1 MFDVEKSIAQ
11 ARGMFNALVEHV
23 RGEAQAH
30 DAYTVE
36 RRVFRD
42 LLAVGLEVMGIWFER
57 KGGGDVGKA
66 VVTEGGQVL
75 PREALKPRRYLMV
88 FGELGLVRWYYHRDG
103 SPGIFPLDEMAN
115 LPQSTYSYYVQD
127 LLGQAVAGG
136 TYDEALADFEKLF
149 GFRPPK
155 HTLEE
160 MPPAA
165 AADADA
171 YYEAQG
177 VPPPETEAE
186 VLVTAI
192 DGKGVPMVKEEPA
205 EHKVRLGRGEKLSRK
220 KEAVV
225 SAIYTLAPQPRTADD
240 VLREVCDKQTPGQ
253 RPKPQN
259 KHVRAT
265 LDGKE
270 NAITWARDE
279 AERRDPDHR
288 KHRVCLMDGSKG
300 LWKLAL
306 VLLSPSTTF
315 ILDLF
320 HALEYLWKVAYVFH
334 PEGSQEAE
342 AFVRHRLRML
352 LEGHVGYVIGGLR
365 QMLTKH
371 AKTLNAAQRK
381 ILQTTIAYY
390 ERNRRWMRYDEY
402 LAAGYPIGSG
412 AVEGACRHLV
422 KDRMEGSGMRWTP
435 PGAEAVLKIRAVHL
449 NGDWDPFWQ
458 FHMQQEA
465 RRRFAARRWA
475 PLPASQSRK
484 AAG

>member
-11 ARGMFNALVEHV
+11 ANGLFNALVEHV

-30 DAYTVE
+30 DAYRVE

-42 LLAVGLEVMGIWFER
+42 VLAVGLQVMAIWFEE
-57 KGGGDVGKA
+57 KEGGDVGRTI
-66 VVTEGGQVL
+66 VTEAGEEV
-75 PREALKPRRYLMV
+75 PRECLKSRRLLTV
-88 FGELGLVRWYYHRDG
+88 FGELGLPRWYYHRDG
-103 SPGIFPLDEMAN
+103 SPGIFPLDEEVN
-115 LPQSTYSYYVQD
+115 LPESTYSYFVQD
-127 LLGQAVAGG
+127 LLGQAVAGK

-160 MPPAA
+160 MPATA

-177 VPPPETEAE
+177 VPPPQTEAQ

-192 DGKGVPMVKEEPA
+192 DGKGVPMVKEGPA

-225 SAIYTLAPQPRTADD
+225 SAVYTIAPQPRTADD
-240 VLREVCDKQTPGQ
+240 VLREVCDKKTPPQ

-270 NAITWARDE
+270 NAIAWARDE
-279 AERRDPDHR
+279 AERRDPDRR

-306 VLLSPSTTF
+306 VILSGFTF

-334 PEGSQEAE
+334 PERSPEAE
-342 AFVRHRLRML
+342 AFVRGRLRML
-352 LEGHVGYVIGGLR
+352 LEGKVGYVIGGLR

-371 AKTLNAAQRK
+371 AKTLTAAQRK
-381 ILQTTIAYY
+381 ILQTTIDYY
-390 ERNRRWMRYDEY
+390 QCNRRWMCYDQY

-422 KDRMEGSGMRWTP
+422 KDRMEGSGMRWTV
-435 PGAEAVLKIRAVHL
+435 PGAEAVLKTRGVHL
-449 NGDWDPFWQ
+449 NGDWDSFWQ
-458 FHMQQEA
+458 FHMVQEA

-475 PLPASQSRK
+475 LLPSSHRGK
-484 AAG
+484 ATA